1 MAIIMI
7 VSVWVCPLTVYFS
20 FIPDIGSVCRRHE
33 PSKGKELTKLV
44 EIATAPKE
52 PRNDNLCHR
61 LRLQRRRR
69 SLCAV
74 GISGWYALTLLRDSS
89 SPQHAGRVGDPG

>member
-33 PSKGKELTKLV
+33 PSKGKQELTKLRMQRLKV
-44 EIATAPKE
+44 FPSGC
-52 PRNDNLCHR
+52 PRWGNVR
-61 LRLQRRRR
+61 KAEKGGAA
-69 SLCAV
+69 SGEEKVSPV
-74 GISGWYALTLLRDSS
+74 G
-89 SPQHAGRVGDPG
+89 